1 MEDHESDHVI
11 DARAVGCG
19 GGGHFIHEMIITAG
33 AAGNINHAG
42 SAAEGV
48 LQDPA
53 LARLVVGETALPL
66 DGVTGAK
73 LFGFFARNFRCH
85 LMTGG
90 KYGFAS
96 RCEVARFG
104 A

>member
-1 MEDHESDHVI
+1 MP
-11 DARAVGCG
+11 VGRG
-19 GGGHFIHEMIITAG
+19 GGGHFIHEMIIMLALLVISITPG
-33 AAGNINHAG
+33 VP
-42 SAAEGV
+42 EGV

-73 LFGFFARNFRCH
+73 LFGFLSEFPLPFDDWR
-85 LMTGG
+85 